1 MARDLFGA
9 VTRPFDGVGARS
21 RFTVPLSIAAHTAA
35 VVAIVV
41 VPLLATDALPD
52 LRGRIV
58 YSVVTPLLPPEPPRP
73 RLIPARAVPQVQV
86 DPNAAPIDVPDTIR
100 EETGYEGVTC
110 GDPVVSRCG
119 GLSDIDALGV
129 SNLSHTIAPPPP
141 PPPPPAPKGPIPVG
155 GRITVPARTHYA
167 APVYPAI
174 AQAARVAGLVVI
186 QAVIGID
193 GAVVDATVLRSVPL
207 LDQAAL
213 SAVRQWRYTPTRL
226 NGEPVAV
233 IMTVTVN
240 FELR

>member
-35 VVAIVV
+35 VVTIVV

-86 DPNAAPIDVPDTIR
+86 DPNAAPIDVPDKIR

-193 GAVVDATVLRSVPL
+193 GAVVDATVL
-207 LDQAAL
+207 L
-213 SAVRQWRYTPTRL
+213 SLIHISEPTR
-226 NGEPVAV
+226 PY
-233 IMTVTVN
+233 
-240 FELR
+240 